1 MANQL
6 ERLKIIY
13 LYLKQTSADLKTIS
27 VYLDQKQASTSDR
40 QLKRDL
46 ADVEKYFLTASEKLV
61 ITKEGLKNKYKI
73 SRSDEL
79 KAISQKTIN
88 TWQLMEVSGNVP
100 VFEERG
106 NDQIK
111 LHKILNNIITLTSGK
126 QNLNDSGIIN
136 STNFYTVKKDD
147 NFNEVIDDL
156 LKAIRESV
164 YVKIDKIIQDFTGT
178 GINMGNK
185 GKLNVKFA
193 PIAIVY
199 HRGDFFVKGI
209 ENRKVAVYEVGQ
221 FQNIKL
227 MQVGFNHDKYK
238 KTVER
243 ELENRFGITE
253 NINNKIYNITLEFS
267 SITGALV
274 SKYHWHESQKF
285 MKKNN
290 NWLMTMKCGVNR
302 ELLGWIFQWM
312 YNVRIVEPV
321 ILQEYYGKTLH
332 KITGN
337 LKDKKHLVYDNIFE
351 PI

>member
-6 ERLKIIY
+6 ERLKVIY

-27 VYLDQKQASTSDR
+27 VYLDQKQASTSGR

-88 TWQLMEVSGNVP
+88 TWQLMEVSGNIP
-100 VFEERG
+100 VFKERG

-111 LHKILNNIITLTSGK
+111 LNKILNNIITLTSGK
-126 QNLNDSGIIN
+126 QNLNDSGIVN
-136 STNFYTVKKDD
+136 STNFYTVKKDEK
-147 NFNEVIDDL
+147 FNKVVDIL

-164 YVKIDKIIQDFTGT
+164 YIKIEKIIQDFTGT
-178 GINMGNK
+178 GINMK
-185 GKLNVKFA
+185 SDKLNVKFA
-193 PIAIVY
+193 PVAVVY
-199 HRGDFFVKGI
+199 HRGDFFIQGV
-209 ENRKVAVYEVGQ
+209 ENKKVVVYEIGQ

-227 MQVGFNHDKYK
+227 LQDGFTRDKYK
-238 KTVER
+238 KRVER
-243 ELENRFGITE
+243 ELEKRFGITE
-253 NINNKIYNITLEFS
+253 NINDEIYDITLEFS

-274 SKYHWHESQKF
+274 SKYHWHESQIF
-285 MKKNN
+285 IKKNN
-290 NWLMTMKCGVNR
+290 NWIMTMKCGINR
-302 ELLGWIFQWM
+302 ELVGWIFQWM
-312 YNVRIVEPV
+312 YNVRIVEPA
-321 ILQEYYGKTLH
+321 ILQGYYDKTVTKMKTNRNSTNPLAY
-332 KITGN
+332 T
-337 LKDKKHLVYDNIFE
+337 NIFE

>member
-136 STNFYTVKKDD
+136 STNFYTVKKDGK
-147 NFNEVIDDL
+147 FNEVVDAL

-164 YVKIDKIIQDFTGT
+164 YIKIDKIIQDFTGT
-178 GINMGNK
+178 GINMESD
-185 GKLNVKFA
+185 KLNVKFA
-193 PIAIVY
+193 PVGIVY
-199 HRGDFFVKGI
+199 HRGDFFVQGI
-209 ENRKVAVYEVGQ
+209 ENKKVVVYEVGQ

-227 MQVGFNHDKYK
+227 LKVGFTHNKYK
-238 KTVER
+238 KIVDS
-243 ELENRFGITE
+243 ELEKRFGITE
-253 NINNKIYNITLEFS
+253 NINKEVYDIVLEFS

-274 SKYHWHESQKF
+274 SKYHWHQSQKF
-285 MKKNN
+285 KKENN
-290 NWLMTMKCGVNR
+290 CWIMRMKCGINR
-302 ELLGWIFQWM
+302 ELFGWIFQWM
-312 YNVRIVEPV
+312 YNIRIIEPV
-321 ILQEYYGKTLH
+321 ILQDYYNQTLR
-332 KITGN
+332 KITVNG
-337 LKDKKHLVYDNIFE
+337 KSEKHLAYDNIFE

>member
-100 VFEERG
+100 VFKERG

-136 STNFYTVKKDD
+136 STNFYTVKKDEK
-147 NFNEVIDDL
+147 FNKVVDIL

-164 YVKIDKIIQDFTGT
+164 YIKIDKIIQDFTGT
-178 GINMGNK
+178 GINMK
-185 GKLNVKFA
+185 SDKLNVKFA
-193 PIAIVY
+193 PVAIVY
-199 HRGDFFVKGI
+199 HRGDFFIQGV
-209 ENRKVAVYEVGQ
+209 ENKKVVVYEIGQ

-227 MQVGFNHDKYK
+227 LQDGFTRDKYK
-238 KTVER
+238 KRVER
-243 ELENRFGITE
+243 ELEKRFGITE
-253 NINNKIYNITLEFS
+253 NINDEIYDITLEFS

-274 SKYHWHESQKF
+274 SKYHWHESQIF
-285 MKKNN
+285 IKKNN
-290 NWLMTMKCGVNR
+290 NWIMTMKCGINR
-302 ELLGWIFQWM
+302 ELVGWIFQWM

-321 ILQEYYGKTLH
+321 VLQEYYDKTLDEMIANR
-332 KITGN
+332 KS
-337 LKDKKHLVYDNIFE
+337 KKPLVYRNIFE
-351 PI
+351 PK

>member
-46 ADVEKYFLTASEKLV
+46 ADVEKYFLTASEKLA

-100 VFEERG
+100 VFKERG

-136 STNFYTVKKDD
+136 STNFYTVKKDEK
-147 NFNEVIDDL
+147 FNKVVDIL

-164 YVKIDKIIQDFTGT
+164 YIKIDKIIQDFTGT
-178 GINMGNK
+178 GINMK
-185 GKLNVKFA
+185 SDKLNVKFA
-193 PIAIVY
+193 PVAVVY
-199 HRGDFFVKGI
+199 HRGDFFIQGV
-209 ENRKVAVYEVGQ
+209 ENKKVVVYEIGQ

-227 MQVGFNHDKYK
+227 LQDGFIRDKYK
-238 KTVER
+238 KRVER
-243 ELENRFGITE
+243 ELEKRFGITE
-253 NINNKIYNITLEFS
+253 NINDEVHDITLEFS

-274 SKYHWHESQKF
+274 SKYHWHESQIF
-285 MKKNN
+285 IKKNN
-290 NWLMTMKCGVNR
+290 NWIMTMKCGINR
-302 ELLGWIFQWM
+302 ELVGWIFQWM
-312 YNVRIVEPV
+312 YNVHIIEPA
-321 ILQEYYGKTLH
+321 ILKEYYDKTLDEMIVNR
-332 KITGN
+332 KN
-337 LKDKKHLVYDNIFE
+337 KKPLVYRNIFE
-351 PI
+351 PK